1 MGMGVIEMKRI
12 NSIRQVKK
20 HLRSPFDRILP
31 MSVTTYTDT
40 FYDVRKGMFIDH
52 AEVYYLYGDFKSR
65 TVNMTFK
72 RRKTVASEFLDETY
86 MLFSLPDREIVK
98 HG

>member
-1 MGMGVIEMKRI
+1 MKRI

-20 HLRSPFDRILP
+20 HLRSPFDRTLP

-40 FYDVRKGMFIDH
+40 FYDGRKGVFVDR
-52 AEVYYLYGDFKSR
+52 AEAYYLYGNFKSR

-72 RRKTVASEFLDETY
+72 RRKTVADDFLDETY
-86 MLFSLPDREIVK
+86 TLFSFPNRVISR

>member
-1 MGMGVIEMKRI
+1 MKRI

-20 HLRSPFDRILP
+20 HLRSPFDRALQ

-40 FYDVRKGMFIDH
+40 FYDVRKDLFVDRAEAYYFI
-52 AEVYYLYGDFKSR
+52 GDFKSR
-65 TVNMTFK
+65 TVNMSFK
-72 RRKTVASEFLDETY
+72 RRETVVSEFLEETY
-86 MLFSLPDREIVK
+86 MLFNLPNREIVK

>member
-1 MGMGVIEMKRI
+1 MKRI
-12 NSIRQVKK
+12 NSIRQIKK
-20 HLRSPFDRILP
+20 HLRSPFDRTLP

-40 FYDVRKGMFIDH
+40 FYDVRKDAFIDR
-52 AEVYYLYGDFKSR
+52 AEAYYFIGDFKSK

-72 RRKTVASEFLDETY
+72 RRETVASEFLDETY
-86 MLFSLPDREIVK
+86 TLFNFPNREIVK

>member
-1 MGMGVIEMKRI
+1 MKRI

-20 HLRSPFDRILP
+20 HLRVPFDRTLP

-40 FYDVRKGMFIDH
+40 FYDVRKGVFIDR
-52 AEVYYLYGDFKSR
+52 AEANYLWGDFKSR
-65 TVNMTFK
+65 TVNMTYK
-72 RRKTVASEFLDETY
+72 RRKTVASKFLDETY
-86 MLFSLPDREIVK
+86 MLFNLPNREIVK

>member
-1 MGMGVIEMKRI
+1 MKRI

-20 HLRSPFDRILP
+20 HLRSPFNRMLP

-40 FYDVRKGMFIDH
+40 FYDGRKGMFVDR
-52 AEVYYLYGDFKSR
+52 AEAYYLWGDFKSK

-72 RRKTVASEFLDETY
+72 RRETVASEFIDETY
-86 MLFSLPDREIVK
+86 MLFNLPNKVISR

>member
-1 MGMGVIEMKRI
+1 MKRI

-20 HLRSPFDRILP
+20 HLRSPFDRTLP

-40 FYDVRKGMFIDH
+40 FYDGRKGLFIDR
-52 AEVYYLYGDFKSR
+52 AEAYYLIGDFKSK
-65 TVNMTFK
+65 TVNMSFK
-72 RRKTVASEFLDETY
+72 RRETVTSEFIDETY
-86 MLFSLPDREIVK
+86 MLFSLPNKEIIK

>member
-1 MGMGVIEMKRI
+1 MKRE

-20 HLRSPFDRILP
+20 HLRSPFDRTLP

-40 FYDVRKGMFIDH
+40 FYDVRKGVFIDR
-52 AEVYYLYGDFKSR
+52 AEAYYLWGDFKSK

-72 RRKTVASEFLDETY
+72 RRETLASEFIDETY
-86 MLFSLPDREIVK
+86 MLFNFPNKMISRR
-98 HG
+98 G

>member
-1 MGMGVIEMKRI
+1 MKRI

-20 HLRSPFDRILP
+20 HLRSPFDRTLQ

-40 FYDVRKGMFIDH
+40 FYDGRKGTFVDH
-52 AEVYYLYGDFKSR
+52 AEAYYLYGDFKSR

-72 RRKTVASEFLDETY
+72 RRNTVASELIDETY
-86 MLFSLPDREIVK
+86 MLFSLPNIEIIK

>member
-1 MGMGVIEMKRI
+1 MKRI
-12 NSIRQVKK
+12 NSIRQIKK
-20 HLRSPFDRILP
+20 HLRSPFDRALP

-40 FYDVRKGMFIDH
+40 FYDGRKGVFIDQVE
-52 AEVYYLYGDFKSR
+52 AYYFIGDFKSK

-72 RRKTVASEFLDETY
+72 RRETVASEFLEETY
-86 MLFSLPDREIVK
+86 TLFNFPNKVISR